1 MSEILLQYSLL
12 GYILIANYEILL
24 SLKLYLTLCFGF
36 AALAI
41 AEPEKH
47 QWKYLTVIAGGLG
60 WFVNGILN
68 GFIYSLLSP
77 TALWG
82 MGIVSAITWQFVYD
96 IKGDDTNRKIPFS
109 VRLGSMVALFIS
121 CWVQLDFN
129 NGEFTLF
136 FNGFMHFLWKVAA
149 KSLLILIGLQLAAP
163 ILLYQGIPDPFNIWT
178 EINFGL
184 RILPQYLMVRL
195 YPIYSK
201 VYRPSGAFIVNTW
214 MNTVKKYHSDEAI
227 TVPSG
232 EISLTFDQVNKKIN
246 QMASILLKHGVGP
259 KDSVALILENSPDF
273 FITWFAVL
281 KIGGTAAFINTNLKE
296 NALAHVLKEASAKVI
311 VMHESLVGNIMT
323 IEHSEFDILFFDG
336 TEKLAFGT
344 NIDIST
350 GSEKEP
356 DPKLRSDISISD
368 PAAYIYTSG
377 TTGLPKAAIIS
388 HSRLYVAMKLSSALQ
403 GVVHEDRIYICLPL
417 YHSAGGMLGLGM
429 MVHNGAT
436 VILSKK
442 FSASRFI
449 AECRATRATG
459 AQYIGELCRYLMNT
473 PEKFSD
479 KDHSLKFMIGNGL
492 RPEIWLA
499 FKQRFGIPK
508 IIEFYM
514 ATEGN
519 VQLFNV
525 QDNDNFGIGSMG
537 RFGLITGVLSTR
549 TLIKIDQITGE
560 PVRGPDGFCQVC
572 KDGEPGELIGQI
584 KNNDPQAAYVGYKGE
599 SSKTTKK
606 ILTNVFRKGD
616 AYFETGDIAKRDYW
630 GYVYF
635 VDRIGD
641 TFRWKGENV
650 STTEVAKAFTPIAE
664 IEETNVYGVAVPGF
678 DGRAGMAA
686 LIVKE
691 NFDIDQLA
699 PVLTKSLPSYAIP
712 VFIRI
717 LPEMHSTGTM
727 KQVKTQFRNEGCDP
741 NIVKDPIYRFE
752 GGKYVPF
759 TIEDYQNV
767 STLKI

>member
-12 GYILIANYEILL
+12 GFILISNYEVLL
-24 SLKLYLTLCFGF
+24 SLKLYLTLCFAF
-36 AALAI
+36 TALAI
-41 AEPEKH
+41 SEPDNN
-47 QWKYLTVIAGGLG
+47 QWKYSAIVAGGIG
-60 WFVNGILN
+60 CFVNGILN
-68 GFIYSLLSP
+68 GFVNSLFSP
-77 TALWG
+77 VALLG
-82 MGIVSAITWQFVYD
+82 TGIVSAITWQFVYD
-96 IKGDDTNRKIPFS
+96 IKGNDTNKKIPFS
-109 VRLGSMVALFIS
+109 IRLGSTVLLFLS
-121 CWVQLDFN
+121 CWLQLDFN
-129 NGEFTLF
+129 TGEYTFF
-136 FNGFMHFLWKVAA
+136 FNGFLHFLWKAAA
-149 KSLLILIGLQLAAP
+149 KGLLLLIAFQIAAP
-163 ILLYQGIPDPFNIWT
+163 ILLYQGIPDPYNIWT
-178 EINFGL
+178 ELNFGL

-195 YPIYSK
+195 YPIVK
-201 VYRPSGAFIVNTW
+201 TVYRPSGSFIVDTW
-214 MNTVKKYHSDEAI
+214 MNTVKKYSTDEAI

-232 EISLTFDQVNKKIN
+232 EVSLSFDQVNKKIN

-259 KDSVALILENSPDF
+259 KDSVSLILENSPDF
-273 FITWFAVL
+273 FISWFAAL
-281 KIGGTAAFINTNLKE
+281 KIGATAAFINTNLKE
-296 NALAHVLKEASAKVI
+296 NALSHVLKEASSKI
-311 VMHESLVGNIMT
+311 IIMHESLVGNIMT
-323 IEHSEFDILFFDG
+323 IDHSEYDILFFNG
-336 TEKLAFGT
+336 AESFGFGS
-344 NIDIST
+344 NIDLSS

-356 DPKLRSDISISD
+356 DPKLRSDITISD
-368 PAAYIYTSG
+368 AAAYIYTSG

-388 HSRLYVAMKLSSALQ
+388 HSRLFIAMKLASALQ

-436 VILSKK
+436 VILAKK

-449 AECRATRATG
+449 AECRATKATG

-473 PEKFSD
+473 PEKFTD
-479 KDHSLKFMIGNGL
+479 KDHNLKFMIGNGL

-499 FKQRFGIPK
+499 FKQRFGIKK

-537 RFGLITGVLSTR
+537 RLGLITGVLSTR

-560 PVRGPDGFCQVC
+560 PIRNADGFCQVC
-572 KDGEPGELIGQI
+572 EDGEPGELIGQI
-584 KNNDPQAAYVGYKGE
+584 KNNDPQAAYVGYKGD

-606 ILTNVFRKGD
+606 ILYNVLKKGD
-616 AYFETGDIAKRDYW
+616 SYFETGDIARRDYW

-664 IEETNVYGVAVPGF
+664 IEETNVYGVTVPGF

-691 NFDIDQLA
+691 TFEIDTLA
-699 PVLTKSLPSYAIP
+699 AVLLKSLPTYAVP

-717 LPEMHSTGTM
+717 LPEMQSTGTM
-727 KQVKTQFRNEGCDP
+727 KQVKTTFRKEGCDP
-741 NIVKDPIYRFE
+741 NAVQDKLYRLD
-752 GGKYVPF
+752 GGRYIPF
-759 TIEDYQNV
+759 TLEDYQKV